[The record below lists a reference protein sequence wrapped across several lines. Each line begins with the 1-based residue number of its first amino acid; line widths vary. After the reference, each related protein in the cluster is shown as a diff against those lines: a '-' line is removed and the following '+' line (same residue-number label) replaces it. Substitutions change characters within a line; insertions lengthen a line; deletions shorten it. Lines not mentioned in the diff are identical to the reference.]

1 MSDDRLT
8 SYVAAF
14 VDELARANVKHAVVS
29 PGSRSTPLALL
40 FTAHEGIRVW
50 VNIDERSAAFFALGI
65 AKAKNEP
72 VALVCTSG
80 TAAANYFPAVVE
92 AKLSR
97 VPLLLLTADRPHE
110 LRDVGAPQATDQ
122 LGLYGTHVKWFVEMG
137 LPESSDQQ
145 LRYVRT
151 VANRAVS
158 TADSGAKGP
167 VHLNFPFREPLV
179 PNLESPSLWRGG
191 SRGNK
196 DRFVSVT
203 PSIETIE
210 DSEALKIAALLNTA
224 ERGIVV
230 CGSMDEEE
238 PFEELLTLAKVL
250 QFPILADPLSQLRS
264 GNHSK
269 SMIIDAYDTFLR
281 DKDIADLLVPDVIIR
296 FGAMPI
302 SKTLMNFM
310 KQDGISQLVIDV
322 DTGWREPTLTA
333 IHMIRA
339 YSREFCK
346 KVIMHLEADGH
357 TTRFMERW
365 QNINQITKETLHSSI
380 DHASFFEGKVIPT
393 IVNTLTDNTSLFVG
407 NSMPIRDVDSFFFN
421 VDRKKIPIYANRGAN
436 GIDGIVSSALGVSTV
451 KQPVVLL
458 LGDLTFFHDL
468 NGLLAAKMHRLNLTI
483 VLINND
489 GGGIFSFLPQAKEA
503 PHFEELFGTP
513 TGLEFEHAVH
523 LYGGDYVRVDSL
535 EQLKDEL
542 TCSIDTGG
550 LHVLEINTNRQEN
563 VQVHKDVWQKA
574 LRQVKAA
581 IPMLDS

>member
-1 MSDDRLT
+1 MSDDGLT
-8 SYVAAF
+8 SYVSAF
-14 VDELARANVKHAVVS
+14 VDELARANVKHVVVS

-40 FTAHEGIRVW
+40 FAAHEDIRVW
-50 VNIDERSAAFFALGI
+50 INIDERSAAFFALGI
-65 AKAKNEP
+65 AKATKEP

-80 TAAANYFPAVVE
+80 TAAANYLPAVVE

-97 VPLLLLTADRPHE
+97 VPLLVLTADRPHE
-110 LRDVGAPQATDQ
+110 LRDVGAPQAIDQ
-122 LGLYGTHVKWFVEMG
+122 LGLYGTHVKWFVEMA
-137 LPESSDQQ
+137 LPEASDPQ

-158 TADSGAKGP
+158 TAASGAKGP

-179 PNLESPSLWRGG
+179 PNFESQSLWQGA
-191 SRGNK
+191 SRGDK

-203 PSIETIE
+203 PSIQTIE
-210 DSEALKIAALLNTA
+210 DSEALKIAAILKTA
-224 ERGIVV
+224 ERGIIV
-230 CGSMDEEE
+230 CGSMDEEQ
-238 PFEELLTLAKVL
+238 PAQELLALAKVL

-264 GNHSK
+264 GHHSK
-269 SMIIDAYDTFLR
+269 SWIIDAYDTFLR
-281 DKDIADLLVPDVIIR
+281 DKDIADSLVPDVIIR

-310 KQDGISQLVIDV
+310 KQEAISQLVIDV

-333 IHMIRA
+333 MHVIRA
-339 YSREFCK
+339 YPKEFCE
-346 KVIMHLEADGH
+346 KVMPHLGADDRTH
-357 TTRFMERW
+357 RFMERW
-365 QNINQITKETLHSSI
+365 QNINQITKETLHALI
-380 DHASFFEGKVIPT
+380 DKASFFEGKVIPS
-393 IVNTLTDNTSLFVG
+393 IVHTLTDNTLLFVG

-421 VDRKKIPIYANRGAN
+421 VDEKKIPIFANRGAN
-436 GIDGIVSSALGVSTV
+436 GIDGIVSSALGVSAV
-451 KQPVVLL
+451 KNPVVLL

-468 NGLLAAKMHRLNLTI
+468 NGLLAAKMHKLNLTI

-503 PHFEELFGTP
+503 PYFEELFGTP

-523 LYGGDYVRVDSL
+523 LYGGHYVRIESW
-535 EQLKDEL
+535 EQFKKEL
-542 TCSIDTGG
+542 TVSIDTSG

-574 LRQVKAA
+574 LEQIKAV